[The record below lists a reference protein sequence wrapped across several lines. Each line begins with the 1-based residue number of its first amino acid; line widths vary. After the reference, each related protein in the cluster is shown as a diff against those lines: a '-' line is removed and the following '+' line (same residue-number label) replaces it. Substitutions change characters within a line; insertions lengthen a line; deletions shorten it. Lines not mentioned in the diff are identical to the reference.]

1 MKYEARLF
9 AHEWIN
15 GTGWVSVED
24 EVESWDVKPEDV
36 ETWKQLIKSNDKSL
50 FDYVVDTAEALSDG
64 EEGDCQWTIKLVE
77 IDEDDVFE
85 TGELIA
91 ETSIWESELNPNK
104 RMKIAK
110 IYTWYD
116 FMDGHRFAPCCV
128 RHFDKDHFD
137 HSCEQDLGLIITI
150 PEGYRLSENEN
161 GDPLLVPE
169 NGGENI
175 MLTYDVDRNCIM
187 DYSLHAPIKDVS
199 IVEKVSYYD

>member
-15 GTGWVSVED
+15 GTGWVSGED

-36 ETWKQLIKSNDKSL
+36 ETCKQLIKSNDKSL

-91 ETSIWESELNPNK
+91 ETSI
-104 RMKIAK
+104 
-110 IYTWYD
+110 
-116 FMDGHRFAPCCV
+116 
-128 RHFDKDHFD
+128 
-137 HSCEQDLGLIITI
+137 
-150 PEGYRLSENEN
+150 
-161 GDPLLVPE
+161 
-169 NGGENI
+169 
-175 MLTYDVDRNCIM
+175 
-187 DYSLHAPIKDVS
+187 
-199 IVEKVSYYD
+199 

>member
-15 GTGWVSVED
+15 GTGWVSGED

-128 RHFDKDHFD
+128 RHFDKYP
-137 HSCEQDLGLIITI
+137 L
-150 PEGYRLSENEN
+150 R
-161 GDPLLVPE
+161 PLLRAGTRSDHHHPGRIPPQRE
-169 NGGENI
+169 RE
-175 MLTYDVDRNCIM
+175 RRSASCPRERRREH
-187 DYSLHAPIKDVS
+187 HAYLRRRS
-199 IVEKVSYYD
+199 